1 MILDPEIEELLEKRM
16 NCGEELNSYDVLV
29 TRWWDEHGVDISDI
43 SWDNGCMLVTE
54 PSTYKRLTR
63 ERIVETLE
71 RRAEEN
77 GRNQNNS
84 N

>member
-16 NCGEELNSYDVLV
+16 NCGEELNSCDVLV
-29 TRWWDEHGVDISDI
+29 TKWCDEHGVDISDI
-43 SWDNGCMLVTE
+43 SWNNGCMLVTE

-71 RRAEEN
+71 GRANEN
-77 GRNQNNS
+77 GKD
-84 N
+84 

>member
-29 TRWWDEHGVDISDI
+29 TKWCDEHGIDVSDI
-43 SWDNGCMLVTE
+43 SWNSGCMLVTE

-71 RRAEEN
+71 RREKEN
-77 GRNQNNS
+77 GTNQNNS